1 MKRFFLAKSTKYDLS
16 GKPTFFDKY
25 SNLLENLLNNS
36 MQQIVDRNDLI
47 SNSSTV
53 KTEITFDSILCSAI
67 KSGQKREF
75 RVRDNLEYINLAPD
89 LWNIDKQDNEN
100 GAFFSSEVLGASI
113 LVRFPYKPGSIIN
126 VYDLSNSSKIY
137 SQIKIIGYGLERI
150 RDVDPEDAIREGFGA
165 YKERINEILSE
176 DYTADAELCLFHED
190 WAKKY
195 GDHCQATNEW
205 LWSFAINYIVYDAI
219 AVENLKVSLDDLEN
233 AIS

>member
-1 MKRFFLAKSTKYDLS
+1 MVNSIPYFLFSKGETLGYGALFAIQSWIALSSNDVFQLDSDIIHRIIIETIFLAKSTKYDLS

-75 RVRDNLEYINLAPD
+75 RSRDNLEYINLAPD

-150 RDVDPEDAIREGFGA
+150 RDV
-165 YKERINEILSE
+165 ILKM
-176 DYTADAELCLFHED
+176 L
-190 WAKKY
+190 
-195 GDHCQATNEW
+195 
-205 LWSFAINYIVYDAI
+205 
-219 AVENLKVSLDDLEN
+219 
-233 AIS
+233 